1 MPGPG
6 PGPAQGGGVPPGG
19 AMAEKID
26 IANQGRISS
35 VFLYD
40 PLLDDDF
47 ENK

>member
-1 MPGPG
+1 
-6 PGPAQGGGVPPGG
+6 
-19 AMAEKID
+19 MAEKID